1 MWARWTTPDVIA
13 CIQGIIEKANAKGV
27 KLGCFADTVEGARK
41 WRDMGIKFV
50 GYTCDTYLF
59 YQAAKADV
67 DAFAGR

>member
-1 MWARWTTPDVIA
+1 MYKR
-13 CIQGIIEKANAKGV
+13 Q
-27 KLGCFADTVEGARK
+27 ADTVEGAKK

-67 DAFAGR
+67 DAFAKK